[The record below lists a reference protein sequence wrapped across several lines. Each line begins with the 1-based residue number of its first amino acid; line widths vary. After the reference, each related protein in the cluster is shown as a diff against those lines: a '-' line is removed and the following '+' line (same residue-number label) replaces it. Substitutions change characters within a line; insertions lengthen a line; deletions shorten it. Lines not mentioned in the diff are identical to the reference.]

1 MAPIAVLLLSGL
13 LLASPSWA
21 RKPRPTKGPIEKI
34 SAQAHFDPARF
45 AGKWFLV
52 GVASDCHYLR
62 ENSYRL
68 EATNVVVSVTDS
80 DAELKSLRF
89 STFRPLEGICWNIKQ
104 TYFASRTPGRFLL
117 KGRGAPV
124 DVVVGETDYSGY
136 TILYLQKNHK
146 ISAKLY
152 GRTAQVTNNILKK
165 FEAAVAAIGMSDDVT
180 FYYPVYGF
188 CNSADQFHILDETKY
203 TG

>member
-1 MAPIAVLLLSGL
+1 MVPIAVLLAGL
-13 LLASPSWA
+13 VLASPSWA
-21 RKPRPTKGPIEKI
+21 QKPRPSNSPIDKI
-34 SAQAHFDPARF
+34 SAQEQFDPARF

-52 GVASDCHYLR
+52 GVASDCLYLR

-68 EATNVVVSVTDS
+68 EATHVVVSMIDRGTGP
-80 DAELKSLRF
+80 KSLLF

-104 TYFASRTPGRFLL
+104 TYFASKTLGRFLL
-117 KGRGAPV
+117 KGRGAPMA
-124 DVVVGETDYSGY
+124 VVVGETDYSSY
-136 TILYLQKNHK
+136 AILYLQKHRK

-152 GRTAQVTNNILKK
+152 GRTAQVANDVLKK
-165 FEAAVAAIGMSDDVT
+165 FEAAVAAIGMSEDLV

-188 CNSADQFHILDETKY
+188 CHLADQFHILDETKY

>member
-1 MAPIAVLLLSGL
+1 MAPFAVLFLAGL

-21 RKPRPTKGPIEKI
+21 RKPPPQKSPIEKI
-34 SAQAHFDPARF
+34 STQGDFDPGQF

-52 GVASDCHYLR
+52 GVASECLYLR
-62 ENSYRL
+62 ENGYRV
-68 EATNVVVSVTDS
+68 EATNVVVSEADGG
-80 DAELKSLRF
+80 SLRF

-104 TYFASRTPGRFLL
+104 SYFAHKTPGRFLL
-117 KGRGAPV
+117 KGRGVPV
-124 DVVVGETDYSGY
+124 EVVVGETDYSTY
-136 TILYLQKNHK
+136 AILYFQKNRR

-152 GRTAQVTNNILKK
+152 GRTAQVATSVLKK
-165 FEAAVAAIGMSDDVT
+165 FEAAMTALGFSDDLI

-188 CNSADQFHILDETKY
+188 CSSTDQFHVLDETKY

>member
-1 MAPIAVLLLSGL
+1 MAAIAVFLLAGL

-21 RKPRPTKGPIEKI
+21 RRPKPSQSPIDKI
-34 SAQAHFDPARF
+34 SAQEGFDPTRF

-52 GVASDCHYLR
+52 GVASDCLYLR
-62 ENSYRL
+62 ENGYQV
-68 EATNVVVSVTDS
+68 EATNVVVSVRDRDS
-80 DAELKSLRF
+80 LHF

-104 TYFASRTPGRFLL
+104 NYFAGKAPGRFLL
-117 KGRGAPV
+117 KGRAAPV
-124 DVVVGETDYSGY
+124 DVVVGETDYSSHA
-136 TILYLQKNHK
+136 ILYFQKNRK

-152 GRTAQVTNNILKK
+152 GRTAQVENSILKK
-165 FEAAVAAIGMSDDVT
+165 FEAAMTALGFSDDLI

-188 CNSADQFHILDETKY
+188 CSSADQFHILDETKF

>member
-1 MAPIAVLLLSGL
+1 MAPIAVFLLAGL
-13 LLASPSWA
+13 FLASPSWA
-21 RKPRPTKGPIEKI
+21 RRPKPPKKSPIDTI
-34 SAQAHFDPARF
+34 SAQEQFDPARF

-52 GVASDCHYLR
+52 GVASDCLYLR
-62 ENSYRL
+62 ENGYRV
-68 EATNVVVSVTDS
+68 EATNVVVSVTDRG
-80 DAELKSLRF
+80 SLLF

-104 TYFASRTPGRFLL
+104 SYFARQTPGRFLL

-124 DVVVGETDYSGY
+124 DVVVRETDYSSY
-136 TILYLQKNHK
+136 AVLYFQKNRK

-152 GRTAQVTNNILKK
+152 GRTAQLPTDTLKK
-165 FEAAVAAIGMSDDVT
+165 FEAAMAALGISDDLI

-188 CNSADQFHILDETKY
+188 CSSADQFHILDETRY

>member
-1 MAPIAVLLLSGL
+1 MAPIAVLLLAGL

-21 RKPRPTKGPIEKI
+21 PRPKPSKSPIDNI
-34 SAQAHFDPARF
+34 SAQEEFDPARF

-52 GVASDCHYLR
+52 GVASDCLYLR
-62 ENSYRL
+62 ENGYRV

-80 DAELKSLRF
+80 ASLLF

-104 TYFASRTPGRFLL
+104 SYFAGETPGRFLL
-117 KGRGAPV
+117 KGRSAPV
-124 DVVVGETDYSGY
+124 DVVVGETDYSSY
-136 TILYLQKNHK
+136 AILYFQKKCK

-152 GRTAQVTNNILKK
+152 GRTAQVANVALKK
-165 FEAAVAAIGMSDDVT
+165 FEAAMTAMGVTDDHI

-188 CNSADQFHILDETKY
+188 CSTADQFHILDETKY